1 MKKASEKDNMQYQPQ
16 NDKPYKLNMILI
28 FMIFFIIL
36 ILSSFYVSY
45 VRDLIFQNV
54 YQNIAELS
62 QQTATQ
68 LNLSI
73 TDQKNFVEIMVE
85 SINRGYF
92 ETTQEIFERYQED
105 LENYHFTRLVV
116 LDKQGNGITSD
127 GHTVTNYPNIEEFFA
142 QDEVYVSENRPSTV
156 SDNQVNIYAQTFEL
170 NGEEKVLMAT
180 INTSKYQEILLRRL
194 FGKGGTYLINND
206 GTVLIDSFNNI
217 KESNANIYEYI
228 KNRFT
233 PTTNKEKQ
241 KIDEMAKAIK
251 NKQTGTFDA
260 KLGADTYFIHYE
272 KVNINDWYVVTTA
285 SDDTIANELLK
296 LVAISVGLCL
306 VINLLIIS
314 MTIYIDISNQK
325 KNRRLYK
332 MAYIDSVTLLGND
345 AYFKENGT
353 IYLQDESIK
362 HKYII
367 TLDINKFKALNNIYG
382 YGFCNELLK
391 TLGETLTKIMPKD
404 NITCRIS
411 NDIFASLF
419 HYEKN
424 INSLLEKILKQLSN
438 IKIGDSNIPIN
449 LSIGACKIHLNDTD
463 INKLLDKSYLA
474 RAQIKGQYHSHYYL
488 FDEKLENE
496 LLEEQEIES
505 CMEQA
510 LENKEFK
517 VIYQPKIA
525 TSNEKMVGAEAL
537 VRWYKDD
544 QIIPPNKF
552 IPLFEKNKFI
562 IKLDLY
568 IFEQV
573 CKDLAQW
580 REQYQ
585 YMPTI
590 SINLSKEHFID
601 ENFIDEYVKIC
612 KHYQIQTNCI
622 DLEIT
627 ESATIDSNIDILKVF
642 RNMKEKGFIL
652 SIDDFGTGYSSLSLL
667 QNMPIDIIKIDK
679 VFVDKA
685 DLTTNKNI
693 INYILLIAKSLGVKT
708 IVEGVETKEQMEFI
722 RDIKADMIQGYYYS
736 KPLLKD
742 EFEKYFDKNK

>member
-1 MKKASEKDNMQYQPQ
+1 MKKATQKDSTKYQPE
-16 NDKPYKLNMILI
+16 NKLNMVWI
-28 FMIFFIIL
+28 FIIFFIIL

-45 VRDLIFQNV
+45 VKDLIFQNI

-62 QQTATQ
+62 KQTATQ

-73 TDQKNFVEIMVE
+73 TDQKKFVEIMVE
-85 SINRGYF
+85 SINSGYF
-92 ETTQEIFERYQED
+92 QTPEQIFERYEED
-105 LENYHFTRLVV
+105 LENYHFSRLVV

-127 GHTVTNYPNIEEFFA
+127 GYQVTNYPNIEEFFA

-156 SDNQVNIYAQTFEL
+156 SDNQVNIYAQTFQL

-180 INTSKYQEILLRRL
+180 INTSEYQEILLRRL

-217 KESNANIYEYI
+217 KESNANIYKYI

-233 PTTNKEKQ
+233 PTAEKEKQ
-241 KIDEMAKAIK
+241 KIDKMAKEIK
-251 NKQTGTFDA
+251 NKQVGTFHA
-260 KLGADTYFIHYE
+260 KLGKDTYFIHYE

-285 SDDTIANELLK
+285 SDDTIAKELLK
-296 LVAISVGLCL
+296 LIGISIGLCL
-306 VINLLIIS
+306 VINLLIIG

-325 KNRRLYK
+325 KNQKLYK

-353 IYLQDESIK
+353 IYLQNNTSK
-362 HKYII
+362 SKYILTI
-367 TLDINKFKALNNIYG
+367 DINKFKALNNIYG
-382 YGFCNELLK
+382 YGFCSEILK
-391 TLGETLTKIMPKD
+391 EFGQKLAQIMPPD

-411 NDIFASLF
+411 NDIFSSIF
-419 HYEKN
+419 SYEQN
-424 INSLLEKILKQLSN
+424 INHLLEKVLEELSI
-438 IKIGDSNIPIN
+438 IKIGDIHIPIN
-449 LSIGACKIHLNDTD
+449 LNIGAYKIHLRDRD
-463 INKLLDKSYLA
+463 IHKLLDKSYLA
-474 RAQIKGQYHSHYYL
+474 RAKIKGQYHSHYYL
-488 FDEKLENE
+488 FDEKLENQ

-510 LENKEFK
+510 LEKKEFK
-517 VIYQPKIA
+517 VIYQPKTA

-537 VRWYKDD
+537 VRWYKEGE
-544 QIIPPNKF
+544 IIPPNKF

-573 CKDLAQW
+573 CIDLSQW
-580 REQYQ
+580 REKYQ

-590 SINLSKEHFID
+590 SVNISKEHFIN
-601 ENFIDEYVKIC
+601 ENFINEYVKIC
-612 KHYQIQTNCI
+612 NQYNIETNCI

-627 ESATIDSNIDILKVF
+627 ESATIDSNIDVLKVF
-642 RNMKEKGFIL
+642 RNIKEQGFIV
-652 SIDDFGTGYSSLSLL
+652 SIDDFGTGYSSLSIL

-679 VFVDKA
+679 IFVDKA
-685 DLTTNKNI
+685 DLSTNKNI

-722 RDIKADMIQGYYYS
+722 KSIQADMIQGYYYS
-736 KPLLKD
+736 KPLPKD
-742 EFEKYFDKNK
+742 DFEKYFKKNK